1 MTIIRSITR
10 VFAGLA
16 VLGFIAGCGGST
28 PAPPSLSVAVTP
40 ATATLVAGAT
50 QTFTATVSNDSA
62 SAGVTWTASTGVIT
76 SAGVYT
82 APTPVGA
89 ATATITATSK
99 TDATKTGTAVV
110 TLTPISVTIPT
121 TPTAIAGLGAEA
133 ITATVAGD
141 ATLNQGVTWTITSG
155 GGTLTAVT
163 TSSVTYNAPLPVTTA
178 TAVITA
184 ASKTDT
190 SKTATITI
198 PLTPI
203 SVGAIS
209 PATVSLGVGSSQAFT
224 GAAVAND
231 ASGSGVTWSI
241 SPATGAGTIVSTT
254 GVYTAPTTVIN
265 TATTVTV
272 TATSVKDPTKT
283 ATAAITLQP
292 IAIAAISPAT
302 VTVSGGGGQN
312 FSGAALTYD
321 GSNSGVT
328 WSISPSS
335 GAGAIVS
342 TTGVY
347 TAPTVIGSIT
357 SATITATSVK
367 DTSKTAT
374 ATVTLAPISV
384 SFTTTTSGVV
394 LDSGQTLTLAAALMN
409 DSGASGATFSASGA
423 GTVSPSSATGNAPAT
438 TLTATGTTASTVTV
452 TATSIK
458 DTTRTASTSAITVNP
473 ALAITTAAGALTA
486 ATTNTPYAG
495 ATIAT
500 SGGSGTKTFTTTP
513 VTGALPSGLSLS
525 SSGTISG
532 TITAAAGTYTFTVRV
547 TDAAT
552 TPVSVTSGTYTITVT
567 AAPLVWT
574 NPASATTLPA
584 MTVGTAMTP
593 YTLATTGGTGSVTY
607 SVVGTLPAGLQ
618 LIGNVLSGTPTAPT
632 VVAGSVVQFKA
643 TDSAS
648 TPVVVNSGNVT
659 LVVNPV
665 TLAITTTSLPAGG
678 VGSSYT
684 ATMTSTGGTGT
695 INWTMSPTPV
705 VGLTMS
711 TAGVLSGTPTGAYS
725 SAVTITATDS
735 ATNQQQTKSITPT
748 LTINPLI
755 NTTTVLSPQ
764 TSTIVAGTSITL
776 TATVAPSS
784 GTTTPTGTVSFYVSS
799 TLLGTSTL
807 NGSGVAT
814 LATTA
819 LPVGSD
825 SVKAVYNGSTTNAT
839 STSSTSNITVNLA
852 TTTTTMVAAPT
863 TATVGSTVT
872 LTATVTNS
880 VSTAITGTI
889 SFYYGGS
896 TFLGNG
902 TVASGIATLAV
913 TTLPLGTNG
922 VDAVYN
928 GDAINATSTSSTS
941 NVTIITAYSISGQI
955 NLNNYCGGSSPTLP
969 NITVTLT
976 QGSTT
981 VQTQTATNGAY
992 TFTNIAPGTYTI
1004 TPSPSISGAS
1014 AVFYP
1019 VSSGVTLGSSNSTNN
1034 NFGVALGY
1042 TVGGTLTY
1050 TGSKTGRVYLSLS
1063 NNNCGG
1069 NYYPGTSLASVS
1081 SSGTSY
1087 SIRGVAPGSYS
1098 VTTWIDTLGR
1108 GQSNTADPSGTGS
1121 VTVGTAAVTNA
1132 NFTITDPGTTTLT
1145 TAPTLQSVNPIPSSA
1160 GGTGVGLLLAYSG
1173 LSNSNNVET
1182 AVSYT
1187 VQWSTSSTFATG
1199 TITDSQTFLANGVNG
1214 ADIWFLNS
1222 ASHPSLTNTSSY
1234 YFRVYGTSAGGTSP
1248 YGTYNGSGSSAALVS
1263 LAPPTGGTTQTGSV
1277 TLGSTSTGPLY
1288 VGFYNTSTGVF
1299 YGEWIPSPA
1308 ATQAFSVNVP
1318 AGTTYYF
1325 VGAMDQN
1332 NNGIID
1338 AGDVTNTNNLKT
1350 LTTVPLAG
1358 ASLVLP
1364 TSAAYTLATT
1374 NYFSSTS
1381 SSGSS
1386 ANYSVNAGLSAL
1398 IKQPVAVVL
1407 TTSSN
1412 ADGAN
1417 AVVPQ
1422 DLGICNSCGG
1432 SGFESFFN
1440 TNNIAPTI
1448 GDTYGFSVTYSDA
1461 STGTVNATTT
1471 GLLGPSALATG
1482 LTPSLNGTNTQPTF
1496 AWTYPA
1502 NASSYTFYFSL
1513 CCSTNGTIWQIPGN
1527 NSHSNGGFT
1536 STQIPGASLTWG
1548 IDPTNSSNN
1557 LSGGT
1562 ALTHGTTYNWQI
1574 QTNDTA
1580 GDSATRQVSYTP

>member
-1 MTIIRSITR
+1 
-10 VFAGLA
+10 
-16 VLGFIAGCGGST
+16 
-28 PAPPSLSVAVTP
+28 
-40 ATATLVAGAT
+40 
-50 QTFTATVSNDSA
+50 
-62 SAGVTWTASTGVIT
+62 
-76 SAGVYT
+76 
-82 APTPVGA
+82 
-89 ATATITATSK
+89 
-99 TDATKTGTAVV
+99 
-110 TLTPISVTIPT
+110 
-121 TPTAIAGLGAEA
+121 
-133 ITATVAGD
+133 
-141 ATLNQGVTWTITSG
+141 VTWTITSG
-155 GGTLTAVT
+155 GGSLTAVT
-163 TSSVTYNAPLPVTTA
+163 TSSVTYTAPLPVTTS

-184 ASKTDT
+184 TSKTDT
-190 SKTATITI
+190 TKTATITI

-209 PATVSLGVGSSQAFT
+209 PATVSLGVSSAQAFT
-224 GAAVAND
+224 GATVAND
-231 ASGSGVTWSI
+231 ASSSGVTWSI
-241 SPATGAGTIVSTT
+241 SPATGAGTINSST
-254 GVYTAPTTVIN
+254 GAYSAPTTVISSSS
-265 TATTVTV
+265 TVTV

-283 ATAAITLQP
+283 STATITLQP

-302 VTVSGGGGQN
+302 ATISGGGGQN

-347 TAPTVIGSIT
+347 TAPAVVGSIT

-367 DTSKTAT
+367 DTTKTAT

-409 DSGASGATFSASGA
+409 DSSASGATFSATGA
-423 GTVSPSSATGNAPAT
+423 GTVSPSSAASNAPTT

-513 VTGALPSGLSLS
+513 VTGALPGGLALS
-525 SSGTISG
+525 SSGVISG
-532 TITAAAGTYTFTVRV
+532 TITAAAGTYTFTVKV
-547 TDAAT
+547 TDSAT
-552 TPVSVTSGTYTITVT
+552 TPVSVTSGSYTITVT
-567 AAPLVWT
+567 AAPLVFNT
-574 NPASATTLPA
+574 PTLPSGV
-584 MTVGTAMTP
+584 VGTAYST
-593 YTLATTGGTGSVTY
+593 TLSATGGTGTLTY
-607 SVVGTLPAGLQ
+607 AVNSGGPLSLYGLS
-618 LIGNVLSGTPTAPT
+618 LNSATGVISGTPTQPT
-632 VVAGSVVQFKA
+632 VATPGTPFTFKV
-643 TDSAS
+643 TDSA
-648 TPVVVNSGNVT
+648 TVPVTTTTGSAN
-659 LVVNPV
+659 LLVNPV
-665 TLAITTTSLPAGG
+665 TLAITSTTLPAGG

-684 ATMTSTGGTGT
+684 TTMTSTGGTGT

-725 SAVTITATDS
+725 SAITITATDS

-755 NTTTVLSPQ
+755 NTTTVLSPG

-784 GTTTPTGTVSFYVSS
+784 GTTTPTGTVSFYVGA

-819 LPVGSD
+819 LPVGAD
-825 SVKAVYNGSTTNAT
+825 SVKATYNGSTTNAT

-852 TTTTTMVAAPT
+852 TTTTTMVASPT
-863 TATVGSTVT
+863 TVAVGSSVT
-872 LTATVTNS
+872 LTATVVNS
-880 VSTAITGTI
+880 VSTAITGTVT
-889 SFYYGGS
+889 FYYNGS
-896 TFLGNG
+896 TVLGSG
-902 TVASGIATLAV
+902 TVSSGIATLA
-913 TTLPLGTNG
+913 TTALPLGTDS
-922 VDAVYN
+922 VYAVYN
-928 GDAINATSTSSTS
+928 GDSINATSTSSTS
-941 NVTIITAYSISGQI
+941 QVTIVTAYNISGGI
-955 NLNNYCGGSSPTLP
+955 NLNNYCGGTSLTLP

-992 TFTNIAPGTYTI
+992 TFTNITPGTYTI
-1004 TPSPSISGAS
+1004 TPSTTVSGAT
-1014 AVFYP
+1014 AVLYP
-1019 VSSGVTLGSSNSTNN
+1019 ASSSVTISSSNSTNN
-1034 NFGVALGY
+1034 NFGLALGY

-1050 TGSKTGRVYLSLS
+1050 IGSKTGRVYITLS

-1069 NYYPGTSLASVS
+1069 NYYPGTSLATVS

-1108 GQSNTADPSGTGS
+1108 GQGNTADPSATGS
-1121 VTVGTAAVTNA
+1121 VTVGAASVTNA

-1145 TAPTLQSVNPIPSSA
+1145 TAPSLQGVNPIPSSA
-1160 GGTGVGLLLAYSG
+1160 GGTAVGLLLSYSG

-1182 AVSYT
+1182 ATSYT
-1187 VQWSTSSTFATG
+1187 VQWSTSSTFAT
-1199 TITDSQTFLANGVNG
+1199 ITDSQTFLADGVNG
-1214 ADIWFLNS
+1214 SDIWFLNS

-1234 YFRVYGTSAGGTSP
+1234 YFRVYGTSAGTSVSP

-1263 LAPPTGGTTQTGSV
+1263 LAPPTGGTTQTGTV
-1277 TLGSTSTGPLY
+1277 TLGTTSTGPLY

-1299 YGEWIPSPA
+1299 YGEWIASPA

-1318 AGTTYYF
+1318 AGSSYYF
-1325 VGAMDQN
+1325 VGVMDQN
-1332 NNGIID
+1332 NNGILD
-1338 AGDVTNTNNLKT
+1338 AGDVSNTNNLKT

-1364 TSAAYTLATT
+1364 TSPVYTLATT
-1374 NYFSSTS
+1374 NYYSSTS

-1422 DLGICNSCGG
+1422 DLGICNNCGG
-1432 SGFESFFN
+1432 SGFETFFN

-1461 STGTVNATTT
+1461 STGTATATTA
-1471 GLLGPSALATG
+1471 GLLGPSALATS
-1482 LTPSLNGTNTQPTF
+1482 LAPSLSSSTSTTPTF
-1496 AWTYPA
+1496 TWTYPT
-1502 NASSYTFYFSL
+1502 NAGNYTYSFNI
-1513 CCSTNGTIWQIPGN
+1513 CCYNNSNIWQIPGSG
-1527 NSHSNGGFT
+1527 SHSNGGFT
-1536 STQIPGASLTWG
+1536 STQVPLASIPWITSGNDVTGASGNLPSVTSLTLG
-1548 IDPTNSSNN
+1548 N
-1557 LSGGT
+1557 
-1562 ALTHGTTYNWQI
+1562 TYSWQI
-1574 QTNDTA
+1574 QTNDTN
-1580 GDSATRQVSYTP
+1580 GDSATRAVNYTP